1 MEGQPW
7 SIPLAGALKVDLVF
21 SLMKPHIP
29 SLDAR
34 LPVVTRFGLL
44 AALCLFTAGCAGSLA
59 SRSQKLNLG
68 MPRAQVVKI
77 LGGPF
82 STVAAREEADGRKIE
97 VLRFEDSKSGEM
109 LVYFRD
115 GRMVQWGD
123 VRALDNM
130 PQ

>member
-1 MEGQPW
+1 MVTR
-7 SIPLAGALKVDLVF
+7 ST
-21 SLMKPHIP
+21 
-29 SLDAR
+29 
-34 LPVVTRFGLL
+34 LPV
-44 AALCLFTAGCAGSLA
+44 ALCLFMAGCASSLA

-77 LGGPF
+77 LGASF
-82 STVAAREEADGRKIE
+82 STVAAREESDGRKIE

-109 LVYFRD
+109 LVYLRD

-123 VRALDNM
+123 VRALENM